1 MQEHPNAA
9 MVREGLEAFNRGDM
23 QGFADLVADD
33 VTWHQIGQS
42 EPIRG
47 KQAMAAAMPG
57 AGAVDWEIT
66 ADVHDVIANDDH
78 TIALVDAT
86 GRRGGRT
93 FRYRTAEI
101 MHIRDGKITERWAF
115 SDDTAAITEFFAERV
130 ATPS

>member
-9 MVREGLEAFNRGDM
+9 LVRKGLEAFNRGDM
-23 QGFADLVADD
+23 QALADLVADD
-33 VTWHQIGQS
+33 VTWHQIGQP

-47 KQAMAAAMPG
+47 KQAMASSMPG
-57 AGAVDWEIT
+57 AGEVDWEIS

-78 TIALVDAT
+78 TIALVSAT
-86 GRRGGRT
+86 AQRGGQT
-93 FRYRTAEI
+93 FKYRTAEI

-130 ATPS
+130 ATRS